1 MNNNKNFSIPLKR
14 TLSKLA
20 VIFYGL
26 GTILG
31 AGIYV
36 LVGKVAGHAG
46 NFAPL
51 AFLLASFIALFS
63 VISYAELSSRF
74 PKSAGEAFYIQKA
87 FENNWLSALV
97 GWLVVFTGLVSAAVL
112 ARGFAGYLQLF
123 VTLPVW
129 LAMVLLVLF
138 LGTVAIWGIKES
150 AILIMLIT
158 LIEAGGLLFI
168 IFLPGHEL
176 LKASNLWQAFTPAS
190 IQEWSGI
197 FSGAFIAF
205 YAYVGF
211 EDMVNVAEEIKSP
224 EKNLPPAMFWALA
237 LATLLYLLVALAIIS
252 TLSIEELTQSDAPL
266 ASFIEKKGY
275 SPILIGLI
283 GLIAVIN
290 GALVQMIMA
299 SRVLYGMAK
308 QQNAPRAL
316 GWVNSFTQ
324 TPVLAT
330 VVVMLMVL
338 VFALW
343 FDVEDLAKITS
354 SIMLCVFIMIH
365 LSLIKMKLRKTLP
378 ENEVVYSIFFPVT
391 GAILSSFFLISQLW
405 S

>member
-14 TLSKLA
+14 TLSRWA

-176 LKASNLWQAFTPAS
+176 LKASNLWQAFTPVS

-205 YAYVGF
+205 YAYIGF

-224 EKNLPPAMFWALA
+224 EKNLPPAMFWVLA

-252 TLSIEELTQSDAPL
+252 TLSIEELSQSDAPL

-324 TPVLAT
+324 TPALAT
-330 VVVMLMVL
+330 VVVILMVL

-378 ENEVVYSIFFPVT
+378 ENAVVYSIFFPVT
-391 GAILSSFFLISQLW
+391 GAILSFFFLISQLW